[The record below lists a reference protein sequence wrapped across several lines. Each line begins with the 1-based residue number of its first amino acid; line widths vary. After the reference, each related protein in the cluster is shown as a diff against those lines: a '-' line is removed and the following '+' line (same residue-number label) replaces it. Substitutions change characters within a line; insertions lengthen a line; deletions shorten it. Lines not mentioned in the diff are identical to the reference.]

1 MLIGDCF
8 LVLIIGIKVLERE
21 TSNEIPKT
29 MKTCLNSG
37 MIKNRDNFAD
47 VVIAWFKQNPPAKRT
62 TKAKANHI
70 IAIIKVS
77 NKKIKNT
84 SLFKAPSA
92 RRMPI
97 SCLLSIID
105 DDK

>member
-47 VVIAWFKQNPPAKRT
+47 VVIA
-62 TKAKANHI
+62 
-70 IAIIKVS
+70 
-77 NKKIKNT
+77 
-84 SLFKAPSA
+84 
-92 RRMPI
+92 
-97 SCLLSIID
+97 
-105 DDK
+105 

>member
-37 MIKNRDNFAD
+37 MIKNRNNFAD
-47 VVIAWFKQNPPAKRT
+47 VVIA
-62 TKAKANHI
+62 
-70 IAIIKVS
+70 
-77 NKKIKNT
+77 
-84 SLFKAPSA
+84 
-92 RRMPI
+92 
-97 SCLLSIID
+97 
-105 DDK
+105 